1 METFELIY
9 DYEEALARL
18 HKNTSDIDEL
28 RSALELESDVPK
40 SVTDKQ
46 VSKLNENK
54 EIFISN
60 FDKASFI
67 S

>member
-1 METFELIY
+1 METLELIY

-18 HKNTSDIDEL
+18 CKNTSDIDEF

-46 VSKLNENK
+46 VSNLNGN
-54 EIFISN
+54 
-60 FDKASFI
+60 
-67 S
+67 